1 MDNKCVECGG
11 ELIEGTLA
19 GMYVACF
26 YPKGEEKKLKGKK
39 SKTVWRIIV
48 GIIAIAYIV
57 YMWVEKDIMTIYTT
71 MPKEQV
77 VPLIATTIA
86 VSLIKVAA
94 IAGGI
99 LLIKWIISKFKNK

>member
-1 MDNKCVECGG
+1 
-11 ELIEGTLA
+11 
-19 GMYVACF
+19 
-26 YPKGEEKKLKGKK
+26 
-39 SKTVWRIIV
+39 
-48 GIIAIAYIV
+48 
-57 YMWVEKDIMTIYTT
+57 MWVEKDIMTIYTT

-99 LLIKWIISKFKNK
+99 LLIKWIIGKAKNR

>member
-1 MDNKCVECGG
+1 MDNN
-11 ELIEGTLA
+11 
-19 GMYVACF
+19 
-26 YPKGEEKKLKGKK
+26 EKKKK
-39 SKTVWRIIV
+39 EPWRIIV

-86 VSLIKVAA
+86 VSLIKVAS
-94 IAGGI
+94 IAGRI
-99 LLIKWIISKFKNK
+99 LLIKWVISKVKNK

>member
-1 MDNKCVECGG
+1 MDNN
-11 ELIEGTLA
+11 
-19 GMYVACF
+19 
-26 YPKGEEKKLKGKK
+26 EKKKK
-39 SKTVWRIIV
+39 KPWRIIV